1 MVKYPS
7 FHFFH
12 NSKAEILD
20 VLLHGGSKGVTSSF
34 IQKIF
39 TACQKKG
46 HSVIASWLHIVERGE
61 ENSSGPELK
70 EETKTLRNIL
80 KIAQYKNYKNI
91 HLIGKSLGGIVI
103 SYFLKQLTK
112 KKQKKYSII
121 FLGFVVGSVTLKGF
135 TGKITIIQGEKDR
148 FGNIKAVKRNLKNA
162 KLRKVKCYE
171 IKGADHSYRIP
182 ETKDPATSLLKRKLL
197 GKL

>member
-12 NSKAEILD
+12 NSEAEVLD

-46 HSVIASWLHIVERGE
+46 HSVIAFNFPYLERGE
-61 ENSSGPELK
+61 EHSSGPELK
-70 EETKTLRNIL
+70 EETKTLKNIL
-80 KIAQYKNYKNI
+80 KIAKYRNYKNI

-103 SYFLKQLTK
+103 SHFLKQLTK
-112 KKQKKYSII
+112 KEQKKYSII
-121 FLGFVVGSVTLKGF
+121 LLGFVVGSVTLKGF

-148 FGNIKAVKRNLKNA
+148 FGDIKAVKRNLENA
-162 KLRKVKCYE
+162 KLRKVKYYE

-182 ETKDPATSLLKRKLL
+182 KTKDPIYEEQVIKLL
-197 GKL
+197 EKL